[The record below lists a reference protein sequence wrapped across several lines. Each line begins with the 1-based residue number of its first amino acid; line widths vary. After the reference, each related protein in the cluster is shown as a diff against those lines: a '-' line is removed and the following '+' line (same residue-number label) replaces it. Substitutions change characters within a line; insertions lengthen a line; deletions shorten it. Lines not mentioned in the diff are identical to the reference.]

1 MPKFLTLFFLITL
14 SLPLFAQRYDTDIF
28 GDPTYQSSDLQ
39 YQASLKKD
47 IFSNLTFS
55 DNKGNEVKY
64 EKKYLDAFYPNL
76 LDNSEAKFDFFR
88 FQISKFNNEHGYK
101 STYSIDIFNKVVI
114 SDNRGHVQE
123 FGTDIFGHA
132 TYDEKSNNQSI
143 SIRRDL
149 FGNVEYKSD
158 QIQATLKKDI
168 FDKWTYED
176 NTGNKLEFSAL
187 TWDLLRHRY
196 GSEEEILQYLIHEFV
211 LNRDRHYP
219 NR

>member
-1 MPKFLTLFFLITL
+1 MKKALFLLFFAAICNQ
-14 SLPLFAQRYDTDIF
+14 PFAQRLENDIF
-28 GDPTYQSSDLQ
+28 GDPTYVSQDLQ

-76 LDNSEAKFDFFR
+76 LENSEAKFDFFR
-88 FQISKFNNEHGYK
+88 YQISKYSNEHGYK

-123 FGTDIFGHA
+123 IGTDIFGHA
-132 TYDEKSNNQSI
+132 TYDEKSNDQSL
-143 SIRRDL
+143 SIRRDI

-168 FDKWTYED
+168 FDKWTFGD
-176 NTGNKLEFSAL
+176 NTGNKLEFSAS